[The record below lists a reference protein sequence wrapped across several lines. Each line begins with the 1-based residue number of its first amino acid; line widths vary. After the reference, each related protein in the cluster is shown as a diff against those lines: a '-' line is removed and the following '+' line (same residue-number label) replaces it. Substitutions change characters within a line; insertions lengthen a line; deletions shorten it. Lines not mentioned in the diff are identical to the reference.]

1 MGVKS
6 KTTKRGSP
14 KRQGKRPVGA
24 SRTRRAGQA
33 PKGSSLLG
41 ATTHITAS
49 DGNVF
54 ADLGF
59 SPEEAENLK
68 IRSDLMSELQRL
80 ISGMTQTDAAARLGV
95 SQPRVS
101 ELVRDQI
108 DRFTIDSLVN
118 MLARGGM
125 RIRVSVDKRRRP
137 AA

>member
-1 MGVKS
+1 MKP
-6 KTTKRGSP
+6 KPAAKRA
-14 KRQGKRPVGA
+14 RKRPPKDGRDA
-24 SRTRRAGQA
+24 PRQHRAGQLRRT
-33 PKGSSLLG
+33 PSTPPG
-41 ATTHITAS
+41 AAHVTTA

-68 IRSDLMSELQRL
+68 IRSDLMSEIQRL
-80 ISGMTQTDAAARLGV
+80 IAGMTQTDAAARLGV

-118 MLARGGM
+118 MLAHAGM
-125 RIRVSVDKRRRP
+125 RMRVSVAKRRRP